1 MAAMLQKAIEL
12 AVKAHRGS
20 EDPPGEPYIVH
31 PLRVMIRV
39 SQADD
44 ARQDED
50 LRCTAVLHDTLERGK
65 MTEKQLKAAGI
76 PDRVVKAVRLLTHRA
91 GATYADYVVRLKR
104 DALARAVK
112 IADLMDNADL
122 RRVTFR
128 AAKSKKDSRRVIRY
142 AASYKYLTDQ
152 LSESSYRKAMRRG
165 ESEQKG

>member
-1 MAAMLQKAIEL
+1 MPTMLS
-12 AVKAHRGS
+12 GS
-20 EDPPGEPYIVH
+20 E
-31 PLRVMIRV
+31 
-39 SQADD
+39 
-44 ARQDED
+44 
-50 LRCTAVLHDTLERGK
+50 
-65 MTEKQLKAAGI
+65 
-76 PDRVVKAVRLLTHRA
+76 
-91 GATYADYVVRLKR
+91 R

-165 ESEQKG
+165 EAEPKR